1 MGERLPIPS
10 DPWGMDGSS
19 VNPASGDRVVGLE
32 VSHHE
37 EPPPSSCRR
46 VLRRSTEVRLSPA
59 LFLSDLLG
67 RIERSGTSTYSML
80 FEAGDERRLGEIL
93 ISNREI
99 CLVALQDGGT
109 SLGTRL
115 LQRDPGVAEAAR
127 EALGRARAEGRPLAD
142 ALAALG
148 SATSER
154 IRGALLELIAE
165 GLSAIACAAPRG
177 LIETCLS
184 ASQRRVSSI
193 LSAFPV
199 EEVYWRAVAQLAPPG
214 GCAAARCYA
223 ELAELAASAVLV
235 APSEG
240 EPVPIAARG
249 LPSLSIAEILQLGR
263 AVEQTACSPAL
274 LAAGLS
280 PRLTLVKSSS
290 DAILCVT
297 SADRIALLTGL
308 DTVAQARALGRARQ
322 LLDLDPASSE
332 A

>member
-1 MGERLPIPS
+1 MGERLPMPS
-10 DPWGMDGSS
+10 DPWGMDVGS
-19 VNPASGDRVVGLE
+19 VKPASEDRGSRVEL
-32 VSHHE
+32 SHQD
-37 EPPPSSCRR
+37 EPPPSSYRR

-59 LFLSDLLG
+59 LFLLDLLG
-67 RIERSGTSTYSML
+67 RIERSGTSVYSML
-80 FEAGDERRLGEIL
+80 FETGAERPLGEIL

-99 CLVALQDGGT
+99 CLVALQDGGIP
-109 SLGTRL
+109 LGARL
-115 LQRDPGVAEAAR
+115 LQRDPATAAAAR

-165 GLSAIACAAPRG
+165 GLAAIAGASPLG

-199 EEVYWRAVAQLAPPG
+199 DEVYWRAVRQLVPPG
-214 GCAAARCYA
+214 DSAAVRCYV
-223 ELAELAASAVLV
+223 ELAELAESAVLV
-235 APSEG
+235 SSSEG

-263 AVEQTACSPAL
+263 AALQTACSPAL
-274 LAAGLS
+274 IAAGLA
-280 PRLTLVKSSS
+280 PRLTLLKSER

-297 SADRIALLTGL
+297 SADRIALLTGFEPTKL
-308 DTVAQARALGRARQ
+308 ARALGRARQ
-322 LLDLDPASSE
+322 LLESE
-332 A
+332 ELEAE